1 MKLIENDLGK
11 KFLYENNFQREMLQ
25 IINMAVQ
32 ISFLK
37 KIGFHEEHNKIF
49 SFYKTISLRF

>member
-25 IINMAVQ
+25 IINMVVQ

-49 SFYKTISLRF
+49 SFYETIS